1 MSEPPAGWTRI
12 ERLFSLITRLR
23 PGEGQALQLFFLH
36 AFLLLA
42 SLQIVK
48 ALREAFML
56 SKFSAE
62 TRSYAVGLMAL
73 ALMLIVPLYGYM
85 RRRLDGAKLL
95 RAVTMFFVATLPLL
109 ALLAHYGVSIAFV
122 FYMWVGIYG
131 VMVVSQLWAY
141 AADSFNVKTGQRL
154 FVVIM
159 LGANLGALVGA
170 KFTNLA
176 VEALSPLGLMVLAT
190 CTIGATLLLAGP
202 ERAAVPEG
210 SRAIPELRHAAPVPR
225 LLGGIGL
232 VLRDRYLLTIALF
245 IVMLN
250 WINSTGEFILADYVK
265 AHAVQTVG
273 DDPDA
278 VGQYVAAFYGDF
290 HFWVTLVSLAIQ
302 ALLVARIYRTLGLRG
317 ALLVHPTIVAIG
329 YGLLALAPLI
339 GGFIPLFSLIRRIKV
354 ADNGVDYSLMNTTR
368 QTLFLPV
375 DRDSKYDGKTAI
387 DTFFVRFGDL
397 LQALSVFVGLHLLA
411 WGAHEFAI
419 LTFVLSLAWLW
430 LAVVMG
436 RAYTR
441 RAVASMPNT
450 APKAIGA
457 IPDLHCEPGQPFTH
471 VIPTGAFHD
480 ADPGDVLVYR
490 ARCEDGGPL
499 PRWLKFDTW
508 RHAFVGTLPAHV
520 ELIEL
525 RVIVVA
531 SDLDGHSA
539 RTTFVVRRVATDLTA
554 AAITA
559 PLPEPQAAR

>member
-1 MSEPPAGWTRI
+1 
-12 ERLFSLITRLR
+12 
-23 PGEGQALQLFFLH
+23 
-36 AFLLLA
+36 
-42 SLQIVK
+42 V
-48 ALREAFML
+48 
-56 SKFSAE
+56 
-62 TRSYAVGLMAL
+62 
-73 ALMLIVPLYGYM
+73 
-85 RRRLDGAKLL
+85 
-95 RAVTMFFVATLPLL
+95 L
-109 ALLAHYGVSIAFV
+109 ALLGHNGVSIAFV

-131 VMVVSQLWAY
+131 VMVVSQMWAY

-170 KFTNLA
+170 KFTSLA

-190 CTIGATLLLAGP
+190 CTIAATLLLAGP

-210 SRAIPELRHAAPVPR
+210 SRAIPALRRAAPVPR

-232 VLRDRYLLTIALF
+232 VLRDRYLLTIAVF

-265 AHAVQTVG
+265 AHAVQTIG
-273 DDPDA
+273 NDPDA
-278 VGQYVAAFYGDF
+278 VGRYVAAFYGNF
-290 HFWVTLVSLAIQ
+290 NFWVTLVSLAIQ
-302 ALLVARIYRTLGLRG
+302 ALLVARIYRLFGLRG
-317 ALLVHPTIVAIG
+317 ALLVHPAIVAIG
-329 YGLLALAPLI
+329 YGLLALAPFV
-339 GGFIPLFSLIRRIKV
+339 GGFIPLFSLVRRIKV

-397 LQALSVFVGLHLLA
+397 LQALSVFVGLNMLA

-419 LTFVLSLAWLW
+419 LNFVLSLVWIW

-441 RAVASMPNT
+441 RAVESVTNT
-450 APKAIGA
+450 APEAVGA

-471 VIPTGAFHD
+471 IIPTGAFRD

-490 ARCEDGGPL
+490 ARCEDGNPL
-499 PRWLKFDTW
+499 PRWLKFDAW
-508 RHAFVGTLPAHV
+508 RQVFIGTLPAHV

-539 RTTFVVRRVATDLTA
+539 RSTFAVRRVSTVLAADALTA
-554 AAITA
+554 EL
-559 PLPEPQAAR
+559 LPEQQAAL